1 MWPALSESLPTT
13 DTDHVGHGASSG
25 LILGQTVELAF
36 WLKSLT
42 SALIFSHVS
51 LFQRHKVLGALGNVG
66 LVLSRPKGS
75 LSRE

>member
-25 LILGQTVELAF
+25 LILGQTLKLAF

-51 LFQRHKVLGALGNVG
+51 VFQRHKVLGALRECGFSPQQAKG
-66 LVLSRPKGS
+66 FLV
-75 LSRE
+75 